1 MMWFLFSRIF
11 MLGGCYGLFRMDD
24 MMLQSIGIFFAIGL
38 VLDAIYQV
46 KIGRLTL

>member
-1 MMWFLFSRIF
+1 MWLLFSRIF

-24 MMLQSIGIFFAIGL
+24 MILQSVGIFFAIGL
-38 VLDAIYQV
+38 VLDGIYKI